1 MGIASYLKR
10 LPVPAVL
17 VGIASYLKRPP
28 VPAVLVGIA
37 SYLKRLPVP
46 AVLAGNAS
54 YLKRLPVPAVLGGAL
69 YAGYTGDIPF
79 AGASMDA
86 LFTEIDVSIFEV
98 VMYPAIFLFF
108 SGLTAAW
115 LIYLF
120 RSLVRRG
127 RRRRALQRALQR
139 ALIKSRIP
147 ATSQPAQAATSQP
160 AQAATSQPAQ
170 AATLGPMKRKK
181 KYAPGISMP
190 SSS

>member
-1 MGIASYLKR
+1 MDIASYLKRLPVPAVLVGIASYLKR

-17 VGIASYLKRPP
+17 VGIASYLKRHP
-28 VPAVLVGIA
+28 V
-37 SYLKRLPVP
+37 LKQ
-46 AVLAGNAS
+46 
-54 YLKRLPVPAVLGGAL
+54 LPVPAVLGGAL

-115 LIYLF
+115 LIFLF

-147 ATSQPAQAATSQP
+147 ATSRP